1 MNRRKGIIK
10 IGAKIKSKKIQKFN
24 ETKIW
29 FFENMNKINK
39 HLTILTKKKRE
50 EPSKQNQKLKRRI
63 NN

>member
-50 EPSKQNQKLKRRI
+50 ELSKQNQKLKRRI